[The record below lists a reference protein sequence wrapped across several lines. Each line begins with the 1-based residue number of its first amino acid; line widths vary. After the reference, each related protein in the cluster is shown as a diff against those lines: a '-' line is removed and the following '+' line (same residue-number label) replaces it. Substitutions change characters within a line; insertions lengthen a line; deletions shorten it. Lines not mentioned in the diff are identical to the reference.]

1 MKKFL
6 KYGAGALT
14 LLLVLLFGG
23 FYVWG
28 EMSLAT
34 PTEAALAAMQSDERV
49 TVDEGRFISFRP
61 TAGEPRLGVIFYP
74 GANCDSRGYA
84 PVFHRVASRGYL
96 VVDVPMPRNFA
107 IFAPN
112 RADEVRAAYPEIKR
126 WVIAGHSMGGAMA
139 GYYAFNH
146 QQDLAGLIVWDSYPP
161 AQNSLAGSELPVW
174 HIHRATLEGAAPENL
189 EAMRHVYPISS
200 TWVPVPGGVHMY
212 FGSFDGGGYKEQW
225 TPKISREAQHDIVV
239 TATLNALQAME
250 TSWLQERLQAR

>member
-6 KYGAGALT
+6 KYSAGAIL
-14 LLLVLLFGG
+14 LLLVLLTGG
-23 FYVWG
+23 FYAWG
-28 EMSLAT
+28 EMSLAK
-34 PTEAALAAMQSDERV
+34 PTDAALAAMQSDDRV
-49 TVDEGRFISFRP
+49 TVEDGKFITFRP
-61 TAGEPRLGVIFYP
+61 TTGETRLGVIFYP

-84 PVFHRVASRGYL
+84 PVFRRVADRGYV

-139 GYYAFNH
+139 GYYAFHH
-146 QQDLAGLIVWDSYPP
+146 QQELAGLIIWDSYPP
-161 AQNSLAGSELPVW
+161 EQDSLADSTLPVW
-174 HIHRATLEGAAPENL
+174 HIHRATLEGAAPEKF
-189 EAMRHVYPISS
+189 EEMRHLFPLSS
-200 TWVPVPGGVHMY
+200 TWIPVPGGIHMY

-239 TATLNALQAME
+239 TAMLNALQAME
-250 TSWLQERLQAR
+250 AAPPQARP